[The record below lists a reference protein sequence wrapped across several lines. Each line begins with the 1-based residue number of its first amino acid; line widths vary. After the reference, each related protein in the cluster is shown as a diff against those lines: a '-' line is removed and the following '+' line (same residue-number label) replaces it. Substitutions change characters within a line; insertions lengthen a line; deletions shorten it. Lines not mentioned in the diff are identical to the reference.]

1 VEEERRD
8 IVPPASL
15 ESVCC
20 VICSDSTRRRRTRIA
35 AQALVLRIV
44 RSGNILIGSI
54 VMNNDNPARLVR
66 KSEIDAAIKLWD
78 SLSPEEVAGDDPFG
92 GQLGR
97 SGASAYNFLL
107 LATASRTWMETYLEE
122 AVKRMKN
129 HKNPGKVLSKNVG
142 HIKELT
148 ENPARRV
155 GGVQPLVRVNER
167 LIQVNPQLLNKIEFI
182 YVDAALTKEAAQ

>member
-1 VEEERRD
+1 MKIE
-8 IVPPASL
+8 
-15 ESVCC
+15 
-20 VICSDSTRRRRTRIA
+20 T
-35 AQALVLRIV
+35 
-44 RSGNILIGSI
+44 
-54 VMNNDNPARLVR
+54 PARLVR

-78 SLSPEEVAGDDPFG
+78 SLSAEEVAGDDPFG

-122 AVKRMKN
+122 AVKRMRN
-129 HKNPGKVLSKNVG
+129 HKNPEKLLSRNVG
-142 HIKELT
+142 HIREII

-167 LIQVNPQLLNKIEFI
+167 MIQVNPLVIPKVSFTYI
-182 YVDAALTKEAAQ
+182 DAAIIE